1 MKSLFY
7 HTAKD
12 SLTKLTKEE
21 ISVDADQLKAK
32 TADETDHTQ
41 KPQTGD
47 ADGNNFLVI
56 SRKIDSFEI
65 IVSVYLFIE
74 IVVCLNKNN
83 FLFFFGIDFYFF
95 TNWFDFA
102 LALPIP
108 KLLIN
113 RTKKNI

>member
-41 KPQTGD
+41 KVQAGI
-47 ADGNNFLVI
+47 ADGNIYEIFYFNYLG
-56 SRKIDSFEI
+56 KIDSLTL
-65 IVSVYLFIE
+65 VSVSYLFFVE
-74 IVVCLNKNN
+74 RELDSVVCLNKHLKKI
-83 FLFFFGIDFYFF
+83 FFYFES
-95 TNWFDFA
+95 A
-102 LALPIP
+102 
-108 KLLIN
+108 
-113 RTKKNI
+113 